1 LRTTSNV
8 WDTQT
13 FMRILATLA
22 LACAALHS
30 QAVEKFSYDVEWRLV
45 TAGRTELTWEQGSGG
60 FKGQLAVRSAGLV
73 SRLFKVNDIY
83 DASGSHDLCATETR
97 LQAEEGGRKRD
108 TVVQW
113 KGTKSHY
120 VERDLLKNQVALE
133 KDLDVPPCVHDV
145 LAALAKLRTLR
156 TLGPGQTA
164 TLPISD
170 GKKFVMARVDGQERE
185 RVSTKLGQF
194 QTIRYEAFLFN
205 EVLFKR
211 SARLLIWIS
220 DDARRIPVQVQVR
233 MRIHIGNVTF
243 QLDKV
248 EPPVEGLKK

>member
-1 LRTTSNV
+1 LRSTPDV
-8 WDTQT
+8 CHTQT
-13 FMRILATLA
+13 FMRFLVTLA
-22 LACAALHS
+22 LASAALGAQTS
-30 QAVEKFSYDVEWRLV
+30 EKFSFDVEWRLI
-45 TAGRTELTWEQGSGG
+45 TAGRTDLTWEQGAGG
-60 FKGQLAVRSAGLV
+60 FTGQLALRSTGLV

-83 DASGSHDLCATETR
+83 DARGSHELCATETR
-97 LQAEEGGRKRD
+97 LQAEEGDRKRD
-108 TVVQW
+108 TLVRW
-113 KGTKSHY
+113 NGTKSHY
-120 VERDLLKNQVALE
+120 LERDLLKNKVVLE
-133 KDLDVPPCVHDV
+133 QNLDVPPCVHDV
-145 LAALAKLRTLR
+145 LAALAKLRSLR
-156 TLGPGQTA
+156 TLGPGQSA

-170 GKKFVMARVDGQERE
+170 GKKFVMARIDGQERE

-220 DDARRIPVQVQVR
+220 DDERRIPVQVQVR

-248 EPPVEGLKK
+248 EPPVVGLKK